1 MQELALH
8 FFKTA
13 TLCIGE
19 KLHLV
24 PSLPN
29 KLQKSNVVFT
39 LLGDVPVNQS
49 TLPMLLAKETLCQSM
64 QDIGYAQNRTISFP
78 L

>member
-39 LLGDVPVNQS
+39 LP
-49 TLPMLLAKETLCQSM
+49 
-64 QDIGYAQNRTISFP
+64 
-78 L
+78 